1 MASPTLSVPSRF
13 PQDTTIF
20 HEALKNW
27 QDRKQNS
34 RTWDQLS
41 TTEQSEIMR
50 DAQAIKK
57 SSLFCTC
64 EPLTIDAVLDGSRRS
79 R

>member
-1 MASPTLSVPSRF
+1 M
-13 PQDTTIF
+13 DTKF
-20 HEALKNW
+20 LREALQNW
-27 QDRKQNS
+27 HDRKQNS

-57 SSLFCTC
+57 SDLFCSC
-64 EPLTIDAVLDGSRRS
+64 EPLSIDEVLDGSRRS

>member
-1 MASPTLSVPSRF
+1 M
-13 PQDTTIF
+13 DTKF
-20 HEALKNW
+20 LHEALQNW
-27 QDRKQNS
+27 HDRKRNS

-64 EPLTIDAVLDGSRRS
+64 EPLTIDEVLDGSRRS